1 MDGSFESYSPLSSLS
16 VETSRFLSSTVA
28 CGCGG
33 LVWLRI
39 LLAFEL
45 ALQALVEDHMK
56 RVVSVIFLA
65 SHFDVLGSL
74 CFAEL
79 NRHKLVN

>member
-16 VETSRFLSSTVA
+16 VETSRFLSSSVV
-28 CGCGG
+28 CGG

-39 LLAFEL
+39 LLAFKL
-45 ALQALVEDHMK
+45 ALQALVEDHRK

-65 SHFDVLGSL
+65 NHFDVLGSICSAGL
-74 CFAEL
+74 H
-79 NRHKLVN
+79 RHKLVN

>member
-1 MDGSFESYSPLSSLS
+1 MDGSFEFYSPLSSLS
-16 VETSRFLSSTVA
+16 VETSRFLSSSVV
-28 CGCGG
+28 CSG

-65 SHFDVLGSL
+65 NHFDVLGSL